1 MNHVSL
7 GDLYRATEE
16 DLLYGIGRLA
26 LPGQDLAP
34 FIQIHYRDWSREKLE
49 IVRESFRAGL
59 NLVVGSAPDGACH
72 VHVSTQERVAVHVE
86 QGEHTSVLRAPAWDA
101 HLTGIDEQ
109 VVHWFEIDR
118 RRFGGFLL
126 LMQTPEGEFRAST
139 SNAGGRVRAAAV
151 QPRSFPVPADQATS

>member
-1 MNHVSL
+1 MVP
-7 GDLYRATEE
+7 GGRAVK
-16 DLLYGIGRLA
+16 
-26 LPGQDLAP
+26 
-34 FIQIHYRDWSREKLE
+34 EKLGE
-49 IVRESFRAGL
+49 LVGAVAGGGAPAVGPRA
-59 NLVVGSAPDGACH
+59 VSACH